1 VSAPKR
7 ERLTASGVAVL
18 TLTFALTLTARVW
31 GIDRHYWM
39 LEDQIRDWSVALRPF
54 TSLPLVG
61 SPTHVHGYTIGPAFY
76 WILWIIRTT
85 VGPWFGNL
93 PHAGGIGQ
101 AMLQS
106 AADTLLLAAVW
117 RRTGSVWL
125 ALTTV
130 VAVATAA
137 ADLSYSALVWNPM
150 AGAALSKIAT
160 AFVLLGWPQ
169 RSAAG
174 VAVTAAVAWCAV
186 QSYTGAIFVAVGV
199 FAALLAGSAERRNRR
214 AVVKNAAIV
223 AVVVAVLQ
231 VPYAIHQFSNR
242 FNDSGMSAVTGSV
255 QQVLKGEQPLDLGR
269 SWDGYAHA
277 FTEIETA
284 PWRKRWFV
292 WVLVGCAAV
301 VASRFRR
308 DRPLLAVILLPQ
320 IAAVLGYAWYVG
332 DFLDYYY
339 YFPLMPAAVL
349 TLTLS
354 ITAVRPTAW
363 ARAVS
368 VALLIAAL
376 ALVPAR
382 LRLSATLS
390 RMPQYGPLLDGSRA
404 LVQLQRPVRA
414 IRTEFALPPT
424 SDPEFIYGILGGR
437 IDRTSAF
444 TGVIAADGRASIK

>member
-1 VSAPKR
+1 M
-7 ERLTASGVAVL
+7 
-18 TLTFALTLTARVW
+18 TFALTLTARVW

-39 LEDQIRDWSVALRPF
+39 LEDQIRDWSIALRPF

-76 WILWIIRTT
+76 WILWLIRVT
-85 VGPWFGNL
+85 VGPWFQNL

-106 AADTLLLAAVW
+106 GADTLLLAAVW
-117 RRTGSVWL
+117 QRTRSIWL

-130 VAVATAA
+130 VVVATASS
-137 ADLSYSALVWNPM
+137 DLCYAALVWNPM
-150 AGAALSKIAT
+150 AGEALAKIAT
-160 AFVLLGWPQ
+160 ALVLLGWPR
-169 RSAAG
+169 RSTAG

-186 QSYTGAIFVAVGV
+186 QAYTGAIFVAMGV
-199 FAALLAGSAERRNRR
+199 FTALLAGSAGRPEWR
-214 AVVKNAAIV
+214 AVLKNAAIV
-223 AVVVAVLQ
+223 AVVVAILQ
-231 VPYAIHQFSNR
+231 VPYAVHQWSNR

-255 QQVLKGEQPLDLGR
+255 QQILAGEESLELGR
-269 SWDGYAHA
+269 SWDGYAYA

-284 PWRKRWFV
+284 PWRPRWFV

-308 DRPLLAVILLPQ
+308 DLPLLAVVLLPQ

-354 ITAVRPTAW
+354 MTAVRPAAL

-390 RMPQYGPLLDGSRA
+390 RMPQYGPLLDGSRS
-404 LVQLQRPVRA
+404 LVHLQRPLRA
-414 IRTEFALPPT
+414 VRTEFTLPPT

-437 IDRTSAF
+437 IDRTSAI
-444 TGVIAADGRASIK
+444 TGVIAADGRVSVEQK